1 MNAWYWAGYTLSK
14 LIGHIFFHYRVIHRE
29 RMIQTGPVILAMN
42 HQSYLDPPL
51 AGIAC
56 KRPIYFLARKS
67 LLNVPILGR
76 ILPKLNVIPVDQ
88 EGMDRGAL
96 KALLR
101 ILRAGQGALVFPE
114 GARTLDGG
122 LQPAL
127 PGLGFIIAKTR
138 APVVPM
144 RIFGSHE
151 ALPRSGGRLRF
162 HPITVVIGRPMY
174 FTEGDVSTD
183 KRTLYQQLSQRVMDE
198 IARLTING

>member
-1 MNAWYWAGYTLSK
+1 MKAWYWAGYTLSR
-14 LIGHIFFHYRVIHRE
+14 LIGHIFFRYRVIHRE

-56 KRPIYFLARKS
+56 RRPIYFLARKS
-67 LLNVPILGR
+67 LLKVPILGR

-101 ILRAGQGALVFPE
+101 ILRAGEGALVFPE
-114 GARTLDGG
+114 GARTLDGS

-151 ALPRSGGRLRF
+151 ALPRGGGRLRF

-174 FTEGDVSTD
+174 FTEMDVSAGKKD
-183 KRTLYQQLSQRVMDE
+183 LYHQLSQRVMDE
-198 IARLTING
+198 IASLTING

>member
-67 LLNVPILGR
+67 LLKVPILGR

-114 GARTLDGG
+114 GARTLDGS

>member
-67 LLNVPILGR
+67 LLKVPILGR

-101 ILRAGQGALVFPE
+101 ILQAGEGALVFPE
-114 GARTLDGG
+114 GARTLDGS

-138 APVVPM
+138 APVLPM

-151 ALPRSGGRLRF
+151 ALPRGGGRLRF

-174 FTEGDVSTD
+174 FTEMDVSAGKKD
-183 KRTLYQQLSQRVMDE
+183 LYQQLSQRVMDE
-198 IARLTING
+198 ITSLTING

>member
-67 LLNVPILGR
+67 LLKVPILGR

-101 ILRAGQGALVFPE
+101 ILRAGEGALVFPE

>member
-14 LIGHIFFHYRVIHRE
+14 LIGRIFFRYRVIHPE

-56 KRPIYFLARKS
+56 TRPIYFLARKS

-101 ILRAGQGALVFPE
+101 ILRAGEGALVFPE
-114 GARTLDGG
+114 GARTLDGN

-138 APVVPM
+138 VPVVPM

-151 ALPRSGGRLRF
+151 ALPRGGGRLRL
-162 HPITVVIGRPMY
+162 HPITVVIGNPLY
-174 FTEGDVSTD
+174 FTETGVGTSKKD
-183 KRTLYQQLSQRVMDE
+183 LYQQLSQRIMDE

>member
-1 MNAWYWAGYTLSK
+1 MNPWYWAGYTLSK
-14 LIGHIFFHYRVIHRE
+14 LIGHIFFRYRVIHPE

-101 ILRAGQGALVFPE
+101 ILRAGEGALVFPE
-114 GARTLDGG
+114 GARTLHGN

-144 RIFGSHE
+144 RIFGSRE
-151 ALPRSGGRLRF
+151 ALPRGGGLRL
-162 HPITVVIGRPMY
+162 HPITVVIGTPMY
-174 FTEGDVSTD
+174 FTETD
-183 KRTLYQQLSQRVMDE
+183 TRASKKDLYQEFSQRVMDE

>member
-14 LIGHIFFHYRVIHRE
+14 VIGHIFFRYRLIHPE
-29 RMIQTGPVILAMN
+29 RMIQTGPAILAMN

-67 LLNVPILGR
+67 LLKVPILGR

-174 FTEGDVSTD
+174 FTDMDVSVGKKD
-183 KRTLYQQLSQRVMDE
+183 LYQQLSQRVMDE

>member
-14 LIGHIFFHYRVIHRE
+14 LIGHIFFHYRVIQRQ

-67 LLNVPILGR
+67 LLKVPILGR

>member
-1 MNAWYWAGYTLSK
+1 MNPWYWAGYTLSK
-14 LIGHIFFHYRVIHRE
+14 LIGHIFFRYRVIHPE

-42 HQSYLDPPL
+42 HQSYIDPPR

-56 KRPIYFLARKS
+56 KLPIYFLARKS

-101 ILRAGQGALVFPE
+101 ILRAGEGALVFPE
-114 GARTLDGG
+114 GARTLHGN

-144 RIFGSHE
+144 RIFGSRE
-151 ALPRSGGRLRF
+151 ALPRGGGKLRLV
-162 HPITVVIGRPMY
+162 PITIVIGEPILFGAADLEPSGKNVYAR
-174 FTEGDVSTD
+174 
-183 KRTLYQQLSQRVMDE
+183 LSDRVMKA
-198 IARLTING
+198 ISALRLE

>member
-56 KRPIYFLARKS
+56 KRAIYFLARKS
-67 LLNVPILGR
+67 LLKVPILGR

>member
-1 MNAWYWAGYTLSK
+1 MNPWYWAGYTLSK
-14 LIGHIFFHYRVIHRE
+14 IIGHIFFRYRVIHPE

-101 ILRAGQGALVFPE
+101 ILRAGEGALVFPE
-114 GARTLDGG
+114 GARTLDGS

-144 RIFGSHE
+144 RIFGSRE
-151 ALPRSGGRLRF
+151 ALPRGGGRLRL
-162 HPITVVIGRPMY
+162 HPITVVIGTPIY
-174 FTEGDVSTD
+174 FAETDVSASKKD
-183 KRTLYQQLSQRVMDE
+183 LYQELSQRVMDE

>member
-1 MNAWYWAGYTLSK
+1 MSAWYWAGYTLSK
-14 LIGHIFFHYRVIHRE
+14 LIGRIFFRYRVIHPE

-101 ILRAGQGALVFPE
+101 ILRAGEGAL
-114 GARTLDGG
+114 GHRTVICNRRCPVLDSSSPRPVRRSCRCEFLDLTKPCRGVVVDC
-122 LQPAL
+122 A
-127 PGLGFIIAKTR
+127 FI
-138 APVVPM
+138 
-144 RIFGSHE
+144 
-151 ALPRSGGRLRF
+151 RSRW
-162 HPITVVIGRPMY
+162 
-174 FTEGDVSTD
+174 
-183 KRTLYQQLSQRVMDE
+183 
-198 IARLTING
+198 

>member
-1 MNAWYWAGYTLSK
+1 MSAWYWAGYTLSK
-14 LIGHIFFHYRVIHRE
+14 LIGRIFFRYRVIHPE

-67 LLNVPILGR
+67 LLNVPILGP

-101 ILRAGQGALVFPE
+101 ILRAGEGALVFPE
-114 GARTLDGG
+114 GARTPNGN

-151 ALPRSGGRLRF
+151 ALPRGGGRLRF

-174 FTEGDVSTD
+174 FTELDISTD
-183 KRTLYQQLSQRVMDE
+183 KKDLYQQLSRRVMNE
-198 IARLTING
+198 IASLTING

>member
-14 LIGHIFFHYRVIHRE
+14 LIGHIFFRYRVIHPE

-56 KRPIYFLARKS
+56 TRPIYFLARKS

-101 ILRAGQGALVFPE
+101 ILRAGEGALVFPE
-114 GARTLDGG
+114 GARTLDGN

-138 APVVPM
+138 VPVVPM

-151 ALPRSGGRLRF
+151 ALPRGGGRLRL
-162 HPITVVIGRPMY
+162 HPITVVIGNPLY
-174 FTEGDVSTD
+174 FTETGVGTSKKD
-183 KRTLYQQLSQRVMDE
+183 LYQQLSQRIMDE

>member
-1 MNAWYWAGYTLSK
+1 MSAWYWAGYTLSK
-14 LIGHIFFHYRVIHRE
+14 LIGRIFFRYRVIHPE

-101 ILRAGQGALVFPE
+101 ILRAGEGALVFPE
-114 GARTLDGG
+114 GARTPNGN

-151 ALPRSGGRLRF
+151 ALPRGGGRLRF

-174 FTEGDVSTD
+174 FTELDISTD
-183 KRTLYQQLSQRVMDE
+183 KKDLYQQLSRRVMNE
-198 IARLTING
+198 IASLTING